1 MPSAQDILD
10 SINGADSRLDNVNI
24 KLDTANGTLT
34 DMDGKLDG
42 IKAAVLS
49 VDADIQKLQALETWG
64 FTQLIT
70 LGTYADLALA
80 QNAKQNDT
88 IICILEHISQN
99 TCALLTEAH
108 TQTALQTSIKESIS
122 ALTEL
127 YAATHAE
134 AELAREREEK
144 LRKQIE
150 ACCPPPVPD
159 PACTYRPCQAP
170 PPLREQPP
178 TTAPP
183 PNLDPARPG

>member
-10 SINGADSRLDNVNI
+10 SINGADSRLDNVNS

-34 DMDGKLDG
+34 DMDGKLDA
-42 IKAAVLS
+42 IRAAVLS
-49 VDADIQKLQALETWG
+49 VDADIQKLQTLEMWG

-108 TQTALQTSIKESIS
+108 TQTTLQTSISESIK
-122 ALTEL
+122 ALTDL

-150 ACCPPPVPD
+150 ACCPPPAPD

-178 TTAPP
+178 STAPP
-183 PNLDPARPG
+183 PNQDPQRPG